1 MVSPAARREAATWLI
16 DEFTVSQRRACRALE
31 LGLATCRYRSRRRD
45 GGILRERLRSLAEE
59 RPRFGYRRLHVMLR
73 REGFAVNAKR
83 VYRLYRLDGLAVR
96 RKKRKRVSHG
106 PRLPMELP
114 TAPNLRWSMDFTC
127 DQLADGRSFR
137 TLNIVDDFSRE
148 ALAIEVDASLPG
160 LRVTRVLER
169 LAELRGAPK
178 AIVIDNGPEFTGRA
192 LDAWAYRH
200 RVMLAFI
207 QPGKPTQN
215 AFAESFNGR
224 FRDECLNQHWFID
237 IADARRRIE
246 AWRVD
251 YNEVRPHSSLGN
263 RSPAEFAREF
273 RNGAFIAAAS

>member
-1 MVSPAARREAATWLI
+1 MSPAARREAAAWLI

-31 LGLATCRYRSRRRD
+31 LCLATCRYTSRRRD
-45 GGILRERLRSLAEE
+45 GGVIRERLRSLAEE

-96 RKKRKRVSHG
+96 RKKRKRVSHW
-106 PRLPMELP
+106 PRLPMQTP

-148 ALAIEVDASLPG
+148 SLAIEVDASLPG

-169 LAELRGAPK
+169 LAETRGAPR

-200 RVMLAFI
+200 GVMLAFI

-215 AFAESFNGR
+215 AFAESFNGK

-246 AWRVD
+246 AWRLD

-263 RSPAEFAREF
+263 KSPAEFVREF